1 MNEIGGFGTEAAQ
14 GPGQEGQ
21 KNMSAAIQSEV
32 IEEPLAITLAELLDV
47 IAEITPDED
56 EIVATMLHMVET
68 RRVRL
73 ITPPTAF

>member
-1 MNEIGGFGTEAAQ
+1 
-14 GPGQEGQ
+14 
-21 KNMSAAIQSEV
+21 MSAAIQTDLHPNDDPV
-32 IEEPLAITLAELLDV
+32 AVTLAELLDV

-73 ITPPTAF
+73 ITPALAY

>member
-1 MNEIGGFGTEAAQ
+1 
-14 GPGQEGQ
+14 
-21 KNMSAAIQSEV
+21 MSAAIQTEV

-47 IAEITPDED
+47 ISEVTPDED